1 LFLFLLGCLILFQ
14 SVLGSFLDP
23 VADKVLVGTLTLTL
37 GYKAL
42 LSPWLVG
49 LIVLRDIGLI
59 GGGFLIRHRTKPP
72 GVPFFSTTHNDSFRL
87 TPTFMGK
94 VCGGSGFNSPL

>member
-1 LFLFLLGCLILFQ
+1 MTNDGFCVYQ

-23 VADKVLVGTLTLTL
+23 VADKILVGTLTLVL

-49 LIVLRDIGLI
+49 LIVLRDVGLI
-59 GGGFLIRHRTKPP
+59 VGGFLIRYRTKPP
-72 GVPFFSTTHNDSFRL
+72 GVPFFSTTHADSFRL
-87 TPTFMGK
+87 TPTLTGK
-94 VCGGSGFNSPL
+94 VW